1 MPSATYTGAFWTIS
15 AKSSLNTYQK
25 EWIHSVPSW
34 SFEKATWCWLL
45 PIDLVT
51 ADDLADQ
58 GFNVTG
64 ALPPVAPAPHITPDE
79 LFVPLPLEPYQLE
92 GVEWL
97 LRDDRRI
104 LADEPGLGKTRQM
117 ITVLFNIDAAR
128 ALVVVPKA
136 AITDPWI
143 NTLTEICNTISA
155 DRELSVTQTEG
166 NLVTV
171 LNSTHAKRLDGL
183 KNGIVL
189 TTDSALRS
197 NEETVKKLIEWGPQV
212 LFYDEAHNAKN
223 FTSRVSKTMRAIAMQ
238 TPLVYVASG
247 TPFLKDMVELLP
259 LFVMTKTVEL
269 FGGVTTYLDKY
280 TYTDKWGT
288 LKGKRSKETIIRGLL
303 DSDIWVR
310 RTKRE
315 VLPDL
320 PPKKRRFSVID
331 VPLDT
336 VQDVHDAVNDRID
349 KWLVEFEQPPTSDE
363 IREWTKEN
371 VACITEM
378 RVAAGV
384 SKIDEVNQR
393 VKHWFEVHGSARP
406 LVLWGCYQDV
416 LGPIYAHA
424 EAMGLRVGRLDGSKS
439 KTQRNKTVVAFQEGQ
454 LDLVIASIYAA
465 GTAITLTRSH
475 DVVFAE
481 LDWTPDLMI
490 QAEDRCHRFGQ
501 TKTVNVTSIIARGTL
516 DEHIQKVLQRKI
528 NFLDR
533 SSTGDHSVTDR
544 QVVGVRISELL
555 ESLVTMRVAGLY
567 GRDDMYSDWLNNEF

>member
-1 MPSATYTGAFWTIS
+1 MPSAAYTGVFWTIPT
-15 AKSSLNTYQK
+15 KGSLNTYQK
-25 EWIHSVPSW
+25 DWIHSVPSW
-34 SFEKATWCWLL
+34 SFDKTNWCWLL

-51 ADDLADQ
+51 ADDLRDH
-58 GFNVTG
+58 GFDVIG
-64 ALPPVAPAPHITPDE
+64 ALPPVPPAPNITTDE
-79 LFVPLPLEPYQLE
+79 LFLPLPLEPYQLE

-143 NTLTEICNTISA
+143 NTLTEICGTISA

-171 LNSTHAKRLDGL
+171 LSSAHAKRLDGL
-183 KNGIVL
+183 KSGVVL

-197 NEETVKKLIEWGPQV
+197 NEETVRRIIEWGPQV

-247 TPFLKDMVELLP
+247 TPFLKDMIELLP
-259 LFVMTKTVEL
+259 LFIMTKTVDL
-269 FGGVTTYLDKY
+269 FGGLETYLDQY
-280 TYTDKWGT
+280 TYTDKWGV
-288 LKGKRSKETIIRGLL
+288 LKGKRSKEPTIRKLL

-310 RTKRE
+310 RNKSE

-320 PPKKRRFSVID
+320 PAKKRRFSMID

-336 VQDVHDAVNDRID
+336 VQVVHDAVNDRID
-349 KWLVEFEQPPTSDE
+349 EWLTKFKEPPTTDE
-363 IREWTKEN
+363 IRDWTREN

-384 SKIDEVNQR
+384 AKVDEVNQR
-393 VKHWFEVHGSARP
+393 VERWFEKYGSTRP

-416 LGPIYAHA
+416 LGPIHDHA
-424 EAMGLRVGRLDGSKS
+424 ESIGLRVGRLDGSKS
-439 KTQRNKTVVAFQEGQ
+439 KTQRSKTVVAFQAGE

-501 TKTVNVTSIIARGTL
+501 TETVNITSIIARGTL

-528 NFLDR
+528 NFLER
-533 SSTGDHSVTDR
+533 SSTGDHSVVDR

-555 ESLVTMRVAGLY
+555 ESLVVMRVADLY
-567 GRDDMYSDWLNNEF
+567 GRDDLYGNLELW